1 MQAHFSPKVLGLKEV
16 MDEKKLK
23 WVGITFAYVLMK
35 MFFQEGFN
43 DNQVSVGGEP
53 DLKYIA
59 DFLSSKALTVH
70 AALT

>member
-1 MQAHFSPKVLGLKEV
+1 M
-16 MDEKKLK
+16 
-23 WVGITFAYVLMK
+23 GITFAYVLMK